1 MSCERSYGAGL
12 VGSGA
17 RNSSRD
23 LHDDA
28 TQLVRSKSTKY
39 VKRGVRLEIVA
50 CETVCTHLVSSE
62 VYTLWRKRQR
72 TRQTSRYSPTE
83 VALQIQPSRT
93 V

>member
-50 CETVCTHLVSSE
+50 CETVFTQLVSSDE
-62 VYTLWRKRQR
+62 VYSLEKETAYKADVTL
-72 TRQTSRYSPTE
+72 
-83 VALQIQPSRT
+83 QPN
-93 V
+93 